1 MFNNIIFHEHPK
13 KFDHKSFVAKYMLGL
28 LGCCVSVHPVLLN
41 HRVVTRTWSATN
53 SDILRRWEVIY
64 VLVLILLSKSLI
76 FLNVHYYLYVQYK
89 IEDRYLRK
97 MSNQRTFN
105 FVALRITRY
114 IIWCRSPFLR
124 ISHQS
129 LHISIAAAA
138 HDLTIIMAVF
148 SALKNKKNQKMR
160 EGIED
165 LVTKCSEAAE
175 KDDVNVQVSR

>member
-1 MFNNIIFHEHPK
+1 MFPCGESLSFYYILRPHWTILPTVFNNIIFHEHPK

-76 FLNVHYYLYVQYK
+76 FLNVHCYLFVQYK

-97 MSNQRTFN
+97 RSNQHLQLGQFSVNPPRLLLLLQAQ
-105 FVALRITRY
+105 VWGGSRWADLAVI
-114 IIWCRSPFLR
+114 L
-124 ISHQS
+124 SHC
-129 LHISIAAAA
+129 
-138 HDLTIIMAVF
+138 V
-148 SALKNKKNQKMR
+148 
-160 EGIED
+160 
-165 LVTKCSEAAE
+165 
-175 KDDVNVQVSR
+175 